1 MAGNK
6 PRTDTLEDKL
16 ADSSTANT
24 PIVVDY
30 GTYTLAKPKS
40 YKGFAKKLASKALG
54 VGLLGRIFDQ
64 YEVLAD
70 DKEHYKV
77 KVYTGKWSWY
87 NRYDETYE
95 IDISKKT
102 GECSV
107 KGTYAIKAP
116 DAVLKADKKRF
127 DTALTKLTNSYLKKA
142 EAPPQQQTATPAQPQ
157 TPAQQNAPEAA
168 GSIESYLQTI
178 PQEHRTEF
186 SQVYATLKTEA
197 EKIVNYIKN
206 PKAFYE
212 DVYLPAKQQTGQ
224 QNRTPA
230 NAAGS

>member
-1 MAGNK
+1 MAANK

-16 ADSSTANT
+16 TNSSTANT

-142 EAPPQQQTATPAQPQ
+142 EAPAQQQTPATP
-157 TPAQQNAPEAA
+157 PEAA
-168 GSIESYLQTI
+168 DSVESYLQTI
-178 PQEHRTEF
+178 PQEDKAKF
-186 SQVYATLKTEA
+186 GQLYNTLKAEA

-212 DVYLPAKQQTGQ
+212 EVYLPAKQQAAPQATG
-224 QNRTPA
+224 
-230 NAAGS
+230 